1 MEEIYKKAGIIGAGS
16 LGLALYSFLKNSGF
30 EVFCF
35 EKEEKLVKKIH
46 REGAK
51 IHNRKLIEFPP
62 FKIFKDFDFPFQK
75 LDFIIISVKS
85 FDLKELSRKLPEEA
99 LLKPLVLVQNGLE
112 VEETFRGKK
121 NLNLYRFVC
130 HMAVYKNKEDVVF
143 FRILKKDN
151 YLGGGEEKTG
161 KIIAK
166 SLSSAGLSTVYKRD
180 IKKYVWEKT
189 ILNCLLNPLCAIFQ
203 RNMRETLKIK
213 GMDFIL
219 KNILKESLEVARAE
233 GINFNKNFERE
244 AFRYLKKGGAHIP
257 SMVFDIKKG
266 KTEIDFLNGRISKI
280 GKKYNIETPVNDF
293 IVSLIKSFTDDRNF

>member
-1 MEEIYKKAGIIGAGS
+1 MEEIYKKLGIIGAGS
-16 LGLALYSFLKNSGF
+16 LGIAIYSFFKNKGF
-30 EVFCF
+30 DVFCF
-35 EKEEKLVKKIH
+35 DKDLKLIKKVE
-46 REGAK
+46 REGLE
-51 IHNRKLIEFPP
+51 IHNKRKIKIPP
-62 FKIFKDFDFPFQK
+62 FKIFKDLKFPFK
-75 LDFIIISVKS
+75 DLDFIIISVKNY
-85 FDLKELSRKLPEEA
+85 DLSEIMKDLPEEA

-112 VEETFRGKK
+112 IEETFRGKK

-143 FRILKKDN
+143 FKILKKDN
-151 YLGGGEEKTG
+151 YLGGGEENTG

-166 SLSSAGLSTVYKRD
+166 SLSRAGLSTVYKGD
-180 IKKYVWEKT
+180 INKYVWEKT

-219 KNILKESLEVARAE
+219 KNILKESLKVARAE

-280 GKKYNIETPVNDF
+280 GKRYNIETPVNDF